1 MDSGPGAICN
11 TLAAGLNQEP
21 NVSFCIK
28 KLHLIKFFTILKNI
42 FKSYLMRLLDGLPYP
57 KMPHFWMVFIWAK
70 LIAFQNKIV
79 PNLWILP
86 PKNKPRSMEYFFAV
100 LKDQDQDRLLRAMSA
115 FIIGRDKKG
124 QIRVIQVPDFFSY
137 LSLKS

>member
-1 MDSGPGAICN
+1 
-11 TLAAGLNQEP
+11 
-21 NVSFCIK
+21 
-28 KLHLIKFFTILKNI
+28 
-42 FKSYLMRLLDGLPYP
+42 MRLLDGLPYP

-124 QIRVIQVPDFFSY
+124 QIRVIQVSGFFF
-137 LSLKS
+137 LFIPKKLEFAKNVGHPFAVLKWLKRLFLKFLRVEIHKMVPKALTCPFI

>member
-21 NVSFCIK
+21 NVSLQYNFIN
-28 KLHLIKFFTILKNI
+28 LKFFTIIQSI

-115 FIIGRDKKG
+115 FIIGRDKK
-124 QIRVIQVPDFFSY
+124 
-137 LSLKS
+137 LSN